1 MRLVGLL
8 VVAVLVVVYSSIA
21 DSGLLDLSEKAE
33 LQRYRFRVKILHEW
47 LIGKLK

>member
-1 MRLVGLL
+1 M
-8 VVAVLVVVYSSIA
+8 AVLVVVYSSIA
-21 DSGLLDLSEKAE
+21 ESGLLDLSEKAE

>member
-8 VVAVLVVVYSSIA
+8 AVAVLVVVYSSIA
-21 DSGLLDLSEKAE
+21 ESGFPDLSEKAE